1 MGLGTKQSGW
11 GPDSL
16 LFTHNSDP
24 SGSHCGSSG
33 SSWTA
38 GPTATKTPSWN
49 LVEVLGAQYFI
60 IIPCSGSS
68 RCHQC
73 NIKRFGSMPSGGV
86 SKGRYGSVRVGLV
99 PCFMVQHVPENIFT
113 VSWTRIASF
122 SSFNQRDASPQ
133 LDRCLT
139 DLQQWYGSGRYCGP
153 LLQWKQKE
161 QN

>member
-1 MGLGTKQSGW
+1 MDSELTGRQWAW
-11 GPDSL
+11 GRSNRVEDQILYYLHTTLIPV
-16 LFTHNSDP
+16 DP
-24 SGSHCGSSG
+24 AVGPVEA
-33 SSWTA
+33 A
-38 GPTATKTPSWN
+38 GRLDPQQQRHQAGILWRF
-49 LVEVLGAQYFI
+49 LGAQYFI

-99 PCFMVQHVPENIFT
+99 PCFMVQHVPQNIFT

-139 DLQQWYGSGRYCGP
+139 DLQQ
-153 LLQWKQKE
+153 
-161 QN
+161 